1 MNHVLLVS
9 DQTMPNFLPV
19 LNKDLKPK
27 SVTLAVSNKMQS
39 RAQWLKKEIEKHQ
52 VQILPDIELG
62 ENVADVNI
70 VQSVFM
76 KWVDDNKELFEN
88 SVLNVTGGT
97 KPMAI
102 AAQETFRMGGRPVFY
117 VDIASDWVS
126 WLGDEGKN
134 LFLSNQPTL
143 SQFFGL
149 NGIEIKEGEFKS
161 VVDNEKWRH
170 FYAEISTN
178 PQKWALPIRAL
189 NGIAYEADQNKNLRF
204 EVSSDVACYPNW
216 GEMCEMLHG
225 DELVGYEKNG
235 RNEKF
240 YSLEARSFC
249 KGIWL
254 EHYVFEILKSF
265 GFDKKRA
272 MMNVKVEDSRG
283 NMNEFDTVVIHK
295 NTCYVIEDKTRNMK
309 REGVADSAVYKLS
322 QLSSLM
328 GIRVKGILVSAL
340 GIRSVDKDRAR
351 TYGVEVIDWLPD
363 LKNRL
368 SHILQVSN
376 I

>member
-9 DQTMPNFLPV
+9 DQAMPNFLPV

-27 SVTLAVSNKMQS
+27 SVTLVVSNKMKS

-76 KWVDDNKELFEN
+76 KWVDDNKVLFEN

-102 AAQETFRMGGRPVFY
+102 AAQDTFRMGGRPVFY
-117 VDIASDWVS
+117 VDIVSDWVS
-126 WLGDEGKN
+126 WLGEEGKS

-170 FYAEISTN
+170 FYAEIASS
-178 PQKWALPIRAL
+178 PQKWALSIRAL
-189 NGIAYEADQNKNLRF
+189 NGIASEAEEKDFLKFNVPS
-204 EVSSDVACYPNW
+204 EVCYDPRWN
-216 GEMCEMLHG
+216 EMIEILHG
-225 DELVGYEKNG
+225 DELICYEKTG
-235 RNEKF
+235 VGEKF
-240 YSLEARSFC
+240 SSSEARSFC

-272 MMNVKVEDSRG
+272 MMNVKIEDSKG
-283 NMNEFDTVVIHK
+283 NKNEFDAVVIHK

-322 QLSSLM
+322 QLSSQM

-340 GIRSVDKDRAR
+340 GVRSVDKDRAR

-368 SHILQVSN
+368 SSILQVSN